1 MRRNQKA
8 PLSPRSSAFC
18 LYAEKEAEYSTFT
31 EILCIILPEKKAED
45 SIFLHI
51 PPDPLHSISTLPEK
65 KAEYSTFTQILCILP
80 HLATAAEGP
89 AQT

>member
-1 MRRNQKA
+1 MSSLYLRKKQSTPLSSRSSALLYLRRKQSTPLSPISSALLYMRRNQRT

-18 LYAEKEAEYSTFT
+18 LYAEKE
-31 EILCIILPEKKAED
+31 
-45 SIFLHI
+45 
-51 PPDPLHSISTLPEK
+51 
-65 KAEYSTFTQILCILP
+65 AEYSTFTQILCILP